1 MKRISRNG
9 RKCLNDMNILSCLC
23 PMAYAGNF
31 QLLLPGVAA
40 FIVLVFLV
48 VAVQITQSG
57 NGWVNA
63 LPLCHA
69 ELNYAGSVGKRSG
82 EKCFAVISMILNLF
96 TILLKY

>member
-1 MKRISRNG
+1 
-9 RKCLNDMNILSCLC
+9 
-23 PMAYAGNF
+23 MAYAGNF

-40 FIVLVFLV
+40 FIVLVPVVVLV

-82 EKCFAVISMILNLF
+82 GGNV
-96 TILLKY
+96 LL